1 MARMKNIIVT
11 GAANGLG
18 SAIAIAADL
27 AGYRVGV
34 LDLDQ
39 EQCDELVKKL
49 KNGMSLPADVT
60 DPNSIDRALERF
72 AEVPDVLVNNA
83 GILRTGPL
91 IDHNL
96 ADFKKVMDINLNG
109 VFIVSKAAAR
119 MMMTK
124 KGGAIVNMSSINGI
138 HPSLNCGAYV
148 AAKAGVIG
156 LTQQMSIEWG
166 DYGIRVNAVAPGF
179 IDAGMSAPFFEN
191 EKVRKQRADAVP
203 LGVLGEAND
212 VADCVLFLASDKAR
226 YINGHTIPIDGGV
239 INSVLRQLPRE

>member
-1 MARMKNIIVT
+1 M
-11 GAANGLG
+11 
-18 SAIAIAADL
+18 
-27 AGYRVGV
+27 
-34 LDLDQ
+34 
-39 EQCDELVKKL
+39 
-49 KNGMSLPADVT
+49 
-60 DPNSIDRALERF
+60 
-72 AEVPDVLVNNA
+72 
-83 GILRTGPL
+83 
-91 IDHNL
+91 
-96 ADFKKVMDINLNG
+96 
-109 VFIVSKAAAR
+109 
-119 MMMTK
+119 
-124 KGGAIVNMSSINGI
+124 
-138 HPSLNCGAYV
+138 